1 MRSGGLS
8 QSDVNSDD
16 NRARCGNVVPYPPC
30 HIDHYGAI
38 TSNAAGEKLPGTKQ
52 KTTAGGARKR
62 TTFS

>member
-16 NRARCGNVVPYPPC
+16 NRARCGSVAPYPPC

-38 TSNAAGEKLPGTKQ
+38 TNNGTGMKLTETKQ
-52 KTTAGGARKR
+52 KTTPG
-62 TTFS
+62 